1 MLKELMQN
9 NANKAKQQLKN
20 EIESQK
26 AYIKLKEETFYN
38 SLISNPT
45 NYSIREQATFLASCR
60 GTLNELEL
68 ALFILEE
75 EFPTRNLAR
84 EFDLYGEMAREFNE
98 TYPATEDDW
107 VDIDEGGL

>member
-1 MLKELMQN
+1 MLKDIINQN
-9 NANKAKQQLKN
+9 AKKAKQQLQQ
-20 EIESQK
+20 EIDSQK

-68 ALFILEE
+68 ALFTLEE